1 MYCIYSMRLITY
13 DVMTRNKNVMV
24 RLSDEEHQRL
34 SVAANGQG
42 ATLAGYLRAA
52 AHQQLA
58 AGAGPA
64 QHHATQQPLTAQR
77 QPARALAVLID
88 ADNAQA
94 TRLGPVLAEAA
105 KHGIVTLRRI
115 YGDWTSPQMSQ
126 WKQAIQSH
134 AVHPVQQFPSVS
146 GKNSTDMALAIDA
159 VDLLHTADLGGICIV
174 SSDSDFTRLATRIRE
189 QGLLAM
195 GIGRRDTPK
204 AFVTACEI
212 FVYTDNLHRLEPAAP
227 SRERTP
233 AAGTAETRPERLGEV
248 PEWDPNS
255 GTAEN
260 RVDRHGHRRGRARP
274 RGGRLGTTEP
284 GREPATTDGPGIRP
298 AQLRHARPPAIAAG
312 EVTARPVSRSSGAL
326 IAHPMIRVLNDEQP

>member
-1 MYCIYSMRLITY
+1 M
-13 DVMTRNKNVMV
+13 MV

-52 AHQQLA
+52 VHQQLA

-134 AVHPVQQFPSVS
+134 AVHPVQQFRSVS

-227 SRERTP
+227 SGGSGPLPRAPPRP
-233 AAGTAETRPERLGEV
+233 ARSVSGRSL
-248 PEWDPNS
+248 S
-255 GTAEN
+255 GTPT
-260 RVDRHGHRRGRARP
+260 RAQPKPSGQTWSPTR
-274 RGGRLGTTEP
+274 
-284 GREPATTDGPGIRP
+284 
-298 AQLRHARPPAIAAG
+298 
-312 EVTARPVSRSSGAL
+312 SRSPKRRTAG
-326 IAHPMIRVLNDEQP
+326 HY

>member
-1 MYCIYSMRLITY
+1 MLTLG
-13 DVMTRNKNVMV
+13 VMTRNKTVMV

-34 SVAANGQG
+34 SVVASGQG

-134 AVHPVQQFPSVS
+134 AVQPVQQFRSVS

-212 FVYTDNLHRLEPAAP
+212 FVYTDNLHRLEPAAA

-255 GTAEN
+255 GTAEAEWTDMVTDAVALAQEEDDWALLS
-260 RVDRHGHRRGRARP
+260 RVGNLLRQMDPAFDPRSYGMPGPRLSPLVKSRP
-274 RGGRLGTTEP
+274 DLFE
-284 GREPATTDGPGIRP
+284 I
-298 AQLRHARPPAIAAG
+298 IW
-312 EVTARPVSRSSGAL
+312 GADS
-326 IAHPMIRVLNDEQP
+326 HPMIRVLNDEQP

>member
-1 MYCIYSMRLITY
+1 MITL
-13 DVMTRNKNVMV
+13 DVMTRKKTVMV
-24 RLSDEEHQRL
+24 RLSDEEHERL
-34 SVAANGQG
+34 SVLASGQG

-52 AHQQLA
+52 AGQQLA

-64 QHHATQQPLTAQR
+64 QHHATQQPLISQR
-77 QPARALAVLID
+77 QPARVLAVLID

-94 TRLGPVLAEAA
+94 TLLGPVLAEAA

-134 AVHPVQQFPSVS
+134 AVQPVQQFQSVS

-212 FVYTDNLHRLEPAAP
+212 FVYTDNLHRLEPAAA

-255 GTAEN
+255 GTAEAEWTDMVTDAVALAQEEDGWALLS
-260 RVDRHGHRRGRARP
+260 RVGNLLRQMDPAFDPRSYGMPGPRLSPLVKSRP
-274 RGGRLGTTEP
+274 DLFE
-284 GREPATTDGPGIRP
+284 I
-298 AQLRHARPPAIAAG
+298 IW
-312 EVTARPVSRSSGAL
+312 GADS
-326 IAHPMIRVLNDEQP
+326 HPMIRVLNDEQP

>member
-1 MYCIYSMRLITY
+1 
-13 DVMTRNKNVMV
+13 MTRNKNVMV

-34 SVAANGQG
+34 SVAASGQG

-134 AVHPVQQFPSVS
+134 AVHPVQQFRSVS

-227 SRERTP
+227 SGERTP

-255 GTAEN
+255 GTAETEWTDMVTDAVALAQEEDGWALLSQVGN
-260 RVDRHGHRRGRARP
+260 LLRQMDPAFDPRSYGMPGPRLSPLVKSRP
-274 RGGRLGTTEP
+274 DLFE
-284 GREPATTDGPGIRP
+284 I
-298 AQLRHARPPAIAAG
+298 IW
-312 EVTARPVSRSSGAL
+312 GADS
-326 IAHPMIRVLNDEQP
+326 HPMIRVLNDEQP

>member
-1 MYCIYSMRLITY
+1 M
-13 DVMTRNKNVMV
+13 MV

-34 SVAANGQG
+34 SVVASGQG

-64 QHHATQQPLTAQR
+64 QHHATQQPLTA

-115 YGDWTSPQMSQ
+115 YGDWTSPQMLQ

-134 AVHPVQQFPSVS
+134 AVHPVQQFRSVS

-159 VDLLHTADLGGICIV
+159 VDLLHTADLGGICHRV
-174 SSDSDFTRLATRIRE
+174 QRQRLHSSRAPHPRA
-189 QGLLAM
+189 G
-195 GIGRRDTPK
+195 
-204 AFVTACEI
+204 
-212 FVYTDNLHRLEPAAP
+212 AA
-227 SRERTP
+227 
-233 AAGTAETRPERLGEV
+233 
-248 PEWDPNS
+248 
-255 GTAEN
+255 
-260 RVDRHGHRRGRARP
+260 RHGHRPARHP
-274 RGGRLGTTEP
+274 QGVRDRLRDIRLHGQ
-284 GREPATTDGPGIRP
+284 PASP
-298 AQLRHARPPAIAAG
+298 
-312 EVTARPVSRSSGAL
+312 
-326 IAHPMIRVLNDEQP
+326 